1 MRDSCGT
8 YGGLMGVLR
17 RTYGELMGALCRL
30 MVDLWRTYGDLRDL
44 RDINGG
50 LIRIYGGS
58 RADLGPI

>member
-1 MRDSCGT
+1 MGLMGDLWGS
-8 YGGLMGVLR
+8 YGGLTGK
-17 RTYGELMGALCRL
+17 LMGGLCRL